1 MCVYIQLYHT
11 HTVLSL
17 SSCVYTLYSDNTLC
31 VRYMMHAKTVYG
43 IVYIHIH
50 YIYIR
55 MCIIGI
61 YNVYGVAIMY
71 ILTMLCIYNVHGVAM
86 TL

>member
-1 MCVYIQLYHT
+1 
-11 HTVLSL
+11 
-17 SSCVYTLYSDNTLC
+17 
-31 VRYMMHAKTVYG
+31 MMHAKTVYG